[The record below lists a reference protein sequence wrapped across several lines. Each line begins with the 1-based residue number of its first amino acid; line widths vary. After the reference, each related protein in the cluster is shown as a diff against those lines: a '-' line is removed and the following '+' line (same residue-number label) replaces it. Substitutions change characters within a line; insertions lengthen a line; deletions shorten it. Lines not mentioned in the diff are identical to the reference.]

1 MAFQPRVFEQI
12 LADMVAYVRANT
24 QLTDFTVG
32 SVIRTILEAASLEDD
47 EQYHQ
52 MVQLLGTFSFSTATG
67 ADLDERAAD
76 FNLTRLQAASASGTI
91 RFQNGALTTDALEFD
106 TTAGATAL
114 PLSDSTE
121 FPVSGFPITV
131 RIGEGTAQ
139 IEDVSVTANNI
150 LTNVLTCAATT
161 NSHSAGDRVSEV
173 AGSQQDVPS
182 GIQVQVPAQSDN
194 QPIAFQTVEVGTVAQ
209 GDFQSNLVTVI
220 ATQGGLFGNVGVGQ
234 ISEFAGG
241 APFTGALVTNPSSTG
256 GGRDLEGDREFRDRI
271 KLRIQA
277 LSRGTPRAVEGGL
290 VGLEDPATGKRIVTA
305 KLVEDFTD
313 EEHLIFIDDGTGFVP
328 DTVILATSTLAA
340 GVAVSATSIQ
350 LTDASDFPASGTVL
364 ILSSTGS
371 DVSEVL
377 SYESKTGNTLTLET
391 PSVAL
396 QTHSGGDSVLLVD
409 DLGIAEEGQN
419 FFQASNF
426 PIRRNTY
433 GVYDDSS
440 GALELRTEG
449 TDYFFNRTS
458 GELQYFGSG
467 LPAGTRV
474 VITYTYFTGLFA
486 LAQNTVNGL
495 PQDPVAFPGLAAAG
509 VILYVD
515 TPVIRTISVLL
526 SISVRSGVDES
537 EARDDVALVV
547 ENYIDGR
554 TIGQDIILAAIVDR
568 AMGIDGV
575 ENVLIQ
581 QPTSD
586 VTILE
591 NELPKSFDSNGTS
604 LITVL

>member
-1 MAFQPRVFEQI
+1 
-12 LADMVAYVRANT
+12 
-24 QLTDFTVG
+24 
-32 SVIRTILEAASLEDD
+32 
-47 EQYHQ
+47 
-52 MVQLLGTFSFSTATG
+52 
-67 ADLDERAAD
+67 
-76 FNLTRLQAASASGTI
+76 
-91 RFQNGALTTDALEFD
+91 
-106 TTAGATAL
+106 
-114 PLSDSTE
+114 
-121 FPVSGFPITV
+121 
-131 RIGEGTAQ
+131 
-139 IEDVSVTANNI
+139 
-150 LTNVLTCAATT
+150 
-161 NSHSAGDRVSEV
+161 VSEV